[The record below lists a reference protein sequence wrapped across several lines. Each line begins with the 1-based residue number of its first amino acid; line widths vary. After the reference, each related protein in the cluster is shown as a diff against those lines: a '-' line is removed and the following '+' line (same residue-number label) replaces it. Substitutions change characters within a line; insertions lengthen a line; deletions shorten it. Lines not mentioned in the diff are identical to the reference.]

1 MAYSESLAA
10 LKAGVSPLIA
20 SKVVLSVPC
29 GLNMEL
35 LFDEDVS
42 MSISIAEC

>member
-1 MAYSESLAA
+1 MAYSESLVA
-10 LKAGVSPLIA
+10 LKAGVSPLIV

-35 LFDEDVS
+35 LFGEDVL
-42 MSISIAEC
+42 MSISITEC